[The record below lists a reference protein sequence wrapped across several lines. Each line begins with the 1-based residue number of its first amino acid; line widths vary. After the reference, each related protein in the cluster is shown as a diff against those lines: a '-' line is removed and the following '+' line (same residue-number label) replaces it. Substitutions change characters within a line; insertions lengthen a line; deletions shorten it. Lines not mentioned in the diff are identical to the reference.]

1 MPQVHAFLTN
11 CRLADGRVVD
21 IGIAGGKIVIVGE
34 GAAASSNS
42 APALD
47 IGGDLILPGLVD
59 GHMHLDKTLAGLPWM
74 GHAAGPTRMS
84 RIEQVENAWAAHDTA
99 LRESDGLHRDPV
111 TIAFAGGKHALQLG
125 QAAFEI
131 DVDMGAQMRR
141 AARDAF
147 ADQVT
152 GAPFGG

>member
-1 MPQVHAFLTN
+1 MS
-11 CRLADGRVVD
+11 CRDRKDAVSLPFGVTVDLQRIDATYQIGAVAD
-21 IGIAGGKIVIVGE
+21 
-34 GAAASSNS
+34 
-42 APALD
+42 
-47 IGGDLILPGLVD
+47 
-59 GHMHLDKTLAGLPWM
+59 
-74 GHAAGPTRMS
+74 S

-111 TIAFAGGKHALQLG
+111 AIAFAGGKHALQLG

-147 ADQVT
+147 ADQVP
-152 GAPFGG
+152 GALFGR